1 MKSERLKSG
10 RIRKRR
16 KSDGYIEET
25 MSRREAKTGEDSEV
39 KTRREM
45 GTPALYRVL
54 LLNDDYT
61 TMDFV
66 TQILET
72 VFRKPPAEATQ
83 IMLSVHKKG
92 VGVCGVYT
100 RDIAETKI
108 STVHEL
114 ARGKGFPLMCI
125 MEKE

>member
-1 MKSERLKSG
+1 
-10 RIRKRR
+10 
-16 KSDGYIEET
+16 
-25 MSRREAKTGEDSEV
+25 MSRHEAKTGEGSEV
-39 KTRREM
+39 KTRREV

-72 VFRKPPAEATQ
+72 IFHKPPTEATQ

-92 VGVCGVYT
+92 MGVCGVYA

>member
-1 MKSERLKSG
+1 
-10 RIRKRR
+10 
-16 KSDGYIEET
+16 
-25 MSRREAKTGEDSEV
+25 MSRNEAKTGEDLEV
-39 KTRREM
+39 KTRRE
-45 GTPALYRVL
+45 TKSPSLYRVL
-54 LLNDDYT
+54 LVNDDYT

-66 TQILET
+66 VLILET
-72 VFRKPPAEATQ
+72 VFHKPPAEATQ

-92 VGVCGVYT
+92 IGVCGVYT
-100 RDIAETKI
+100 RDIAETKV